1 MGYLCL
7 MKLDAS
13 QREHSLREV
22 FNGLRYIVRSGG
34 PWRMMPND
42 LPPWSIVHQQAM
54 RWFKAGCF
62 EMMAHDLRALLRVA
76 QDRSHTSPT
85 AAIIDSRTMQSTPE
99 SGGRAAYDGYK
110 RRKGTKVHIA
120 VDTLGC
126 LLAAKSTPADVQ
138 DRAAVGCVVAA
149 AQEATGSTI
158 KIAYVD
164 QGYTGEAPAS
174 AAQTSGVELHVVKLP
189 EAKRGFVLLPKRWVV
204 ERSFGWFSRF
214 RRLARDHERLE
225 TSLLGMHWI
234 AAAILMGNALAV
246 LIHKVQDTL

>member
-7 MKLDAS
+7 VKLDAS

-22 FNGLRYIVRSGG
+22 FNGLGYIVRSGG
-34 PWRMMPND
+34 PWCMMPND

-76 QDRSHTSPT
+76 QGRSDPSPT
-85 AAIIDSRTMQSTPE
+85 AAVIDSRTMQSTPE
-99 SGGRAAYDGYK
+99 SGNRAAYDGYK

-120 VDTLGC
+120 VDTLGH

-138 DRAAVGCVVAA
+138 DRAAVGDVVAA
-149 AQEATGSTI
+149 VQEVTGDTI

-164 QGYTGEAPAS
+164 
-174 AAQTSGVELHVVKLP
+174 
-189 EAKRGFVLLPKRWVV
+189 
-204 ERSFGWFSRF
+204 
-214 RRLARDHERLE
+214 
-225 TSLLGMHWI
+225 
-234 AAAILMGNALAV
+234 
-246 LIHKVQDTL
+246 